1 MGNAQCQK
9 DCKIDDFRIKILQ
22 QTVNART
29 NYTKTVEGNSVR
41 TTYPA
46 ESGINQLYI
55 LDWIN
60 DEITREGFIK
70 HAHVKLSINEDGKV
84 DQYFEKDTN
93 RDTLIE
99 TSQEG
104 YTTATGYKLGD
115 ELKISKTD
123 APSGSDI
130 AQSTGDFEFRLIPK
144 HPSQSSINYTWLC
157 LVLFLIML
165 VVIVFL
171 GDKNNKV
178 MYGTLWTVALYP
190 LVIAICFMVRNEEK
204 NLEEFDGAS
213 YPHTVHEKWTLVIPA
228 LPFLIGAGLELRSM
242 MKVLPSV

>member
-1 MGNAQCQK
+1 
-9 DCKIDDFRIKILQ
+9 
-22 QTVNART
+22 
-29 NYTKTVEGNSVR
+29 
-41 TTYPA
+41 
-46 ESGINQLYI
+46 
-55 LDWIN
+55 
-60 DEITREGFIK
+60 
-70 HAHVKLSINEDGKV
+70 
-84 DQYFEKDTN
+84 
-93 RDTLIE
+93 
-99 TSQEG
+99 
-104 YTTATGYKLGD
+104 
-115 ELKISKTD
+115 
-123 APSGSDI
+123 
-130 AQSTGDFEFRLIPK
+130 
-144 HPSQSSINYTWLC
+144 
-157 LVLFLIML
+157 ML